1 MDLLFLIVC
10 KNSVPVSSG
19 ESQAMVTE
27 ALLEEVI
34 FERRIRRRSIGYC
47 GLHISVGHLP
57 GAGFHCGRYHAF
69 PGSASLAGHIHRKAF
84 RHSGKQ
90 RRQPQ
95 TAVGFAAQS

>member
-10 KNSVPVSSG
+10 KNSVHVSSG

-57 GAGFHCGRYHAF
+57 EEGFHCGRYHAF
-69 PGSASLAGHIHRKAF
+69 PGSASLPGRIHRTAF
-84 RHSGKQ
+84 RRSGRQ

-95 TAVGFAAQS
+95 TAVGFAVQ